1 MLDANIGG
9 DPSNYVAQLT
19 AQGITTSVDKIR
31 KYQWAAL
38 LLSNGYWSS
47 LRSLRHYSQE
57 VVEIAPIVGRLAVMT
72 RSPNT
77 VLYWPEFSTFLNK
90 SGVSMAGELPFTLG
104 PKGRWSLGVER
115 NIIGMNQGT
124 DITLGLKQ
132 TFNNVKISGKFTQNT
147 QSGSFAEARIQ
158 REVTKNISMI
168 AQIFWTKGTSLIGER
183 LSFGA
188 SQGGHFGFKF
198 TF

>member
-1 MLDANIGG
+1 
-9 DPSNYVAQLT
+9 
-19 AQGITTSVDKIR
+19 
-31 KYQWAAL
+31 
-38 LLSNGYWSS
+38 
-47 LRSLRHYSQE
+47 
-57 VVEIAPIVGRLAVMT
+57 
-72 RSPNT
+72 
-77 VLYWPEFSTFLNK
+77 
-90 SGVSMAGELPFTLG
+90 MAGELPFTLG

-132 TFNNVKISGKFTQNT
+132 TFNNVKVSGKFTQNT

-188 SQGGHFGFKF
+188 NRGGHFGFKF

>member
-1 MLDANIGG
+1 
-9 DPSNYVAQLT
+9 
-19 AQGITTSVDKIR
+19 
-31 KYQWAAL
+31 
-38 LLSNGYWSS
+38 
-47 LRSLRHYSQE
+47 
-57 VVEIAPIVGRLAVMT
+57 
-72 RSPNT
+72 
-77 VLYWPEFSTFLNK
+77 
-90 SGVSMAGELPFTLG
+90 MAGELPFTLG

-132 TFNNVKISGKFTQNT
+132 TFNNVKVSGKFTQNT

>member
-1 MLDANIGG
+1 
-9 DPSNYVAQLT
+9 
-19 AQGITTSVDKIR
+19 
-31 KYQWAAL
+31 
-38 LLSNGYWSS
+38 
-47 LRSLRHYSQE
+47 
-57 VVEIAPIVGRLAVMT
+57 
-72 RSPNT
+72 
-77 VLYWPEFSTFLNK
+77 
-90 SGVSMAGELPFTLG
+90 MAGELPFTLE

-115 NIIGMNQGT
+115 SIIGMNQGT

-132 TFNNVKISGKFTQNT
+132 TFNNVKMSGKFTQNT
-147 QSGSFAEARIQ
+147 QSGSFVEARLQ

>member
-1 MLDANIGG
+1 
-9 DPSNYVAQLT
+9 
-19 AQGITTSVDKIR
+19 
-31 KYQWAAL
+31 
-38 LLSNGYWSS
+38 
-47 LRSLRHYSQE
+47 
-57 VVEIAPIVGRLAVMT
+57 
-72 RSPNT
+72 
-77 VLYWPEFSTFLNK
+77 
-90 SGVSMAGELPFTLG
+90 MAGELPFTLG
-104 PKGRWSLGVER
+104 PKGRWSLGVEH

>member
-1 MLDANIGG
+1 
-9 DPSNYVAQLT
+9 
-19 AQGITTSVDKIR
+19 
-31 KYQWAAL
+31 
-38 LLSNGYWSS
+38 
-47 LRSLRHYSQE
+47 
-57 VVEIAPIVGRLAVMT
+57 
-72 RSPNT
+72 
-77 VLYWPEFSTFLNK
+77 
-90 SGVSMAGELPFTLG
+90 MAGELPFTLG

-132 TFNNVKISGKFTQNT
+132 TFKNNVKVSGKFTQNT
-147 QSGSFAEARIQ
+147 QSGSFVEARLQ

-168 AQIFWTKGTSLIGER
+168 TQIFWTKGTSLIGER

>member
-1 MLDANIGG
+1 
-9 DPSNYVAQLT
+9 
-19 AQGITTSVDKIR
+19 
-31 KYQWAAL
+31 
-38 LLSNGYWSS
+38 
-47 LRSLRHYSQE
+47 
-57 VVEIAPIVGRLAVMT
+57 
-72 RSPNT
+72 
-77 VLYWPEFSTFLNK
+77 
-90 SGVSMAGELPFTLG
+90 MAGELPFTLG

-115 NIIGMNQGT
+115 NIIGMNQST
-124 DITLGLKQ
+124 DNTLVFKQ
-132 TFNNVKISGKFTQNT
+132 TFNNVKMSGKFTQNT
-147 QSGSFAEARIQ
+147 QSGSFAEASLQ